1 DPDYKYGAD
10 TKGFHL
16 AGSYDIL
23 ANMTIKLGW
32 LNEKQVSSARRNNSK
47 YFQINYERDI
57 PDFGTLLFQNRLVR
71 VKDDIIDYA
80 ITLRVGEVEATEVRD
95 ELDFYDSMYNTTTL
109 QLTYTGIPR
118 LKLITKYL
126 LSFEK
131 HYSPKDED
139 KIRKDDPSTKVDEAI
154 DFMLED
160 QQLRSSGDAREYTFN
175 GMDPV
180 LAFDQA
186 NWIPR
191 RYKDATV
198 KFNTFII
205 KSSYELPVGKLPG
218 IRAFAEN
225 LTLTP
230 MIKWVFER
238 NWDRKWEERPL
249 DPTQVS
255 PTDYQSEEY
264 LRFNQ
269 NTRETIGLIR
279 LDYVFTPSL
288 NILGGFQYR
297 RLLNM
302 DENYKLKFLKPW
314 GEDVRTPVQWRADQK
329 KRIWALQAIN
339 QGEWLGFNIRIL
351 VGYKKTTILPI
362 ILYTG
367 KKKPKTTSNETYVR
381 ALMGF

>member
-1 DPDYKYGAD
+1 
-10 TKGFHL
+10 
-16 AGSYDIL
+16 
-23 ANMTIKLGW
+23 MTAKLGW
-32 LNEKQVSSARRNNSK
+32 LNEHQVSSARKTNSK
-47 YFQINYERDI
+47 YAQLNYERDI

-71 VKDDIIDYA
+71 VQDDIPDYA
-80 ITLRVGEVEATEVRD
+80 ITLRIGEVDPTEVRD
-95 ELDFYDSMYNTTTL
+95 ELDFFDAMYNTTTL
-109 QLTYTGIPR
+109 QLTYTGVPR

-139 KIRKDDPSTKVDEAI
+139 KIRKDDLSTEIDEAI
-154 DFMLED
+154 DFMLQD
-160 QQLRSSGDAREYTFN
+160 KQLRASGDLREYPFN
-175 GMDPV
+175 GQDPV

-198 KFNTFII
+198 KFNTFIF
-205 KSSYELPVGKLPG
+205 KTSYEIPVGKLPV
-218 IRAFAEN
+218 IKTVAES

-230 MIKWVFER
+230 MFKWIFER
-238 NWDRKWEERPL
+238 NWDRKWSDRPL

-255 PTDYQSEEY
+255 PTDYESEEY

-269 NTRETIGLIR
+269 NTRETLGLIR

-297 RLLNM
+297 RLINL
-302 DENYKLKFLKPW
+302 DENYKIKLLKPW
-314 GEDVRTPVQWRADQK
+314 GADVRTPIQWKNAK
-329 KRIWALQAIN
+329 KTRIWALQAIN

-351 VGYKKTTILPI
+351 VGFKKTTILPT
-362 ILYTG
+362 ILFTG
-367 KKKPKTTSNETYVR
+367 DKRPSTTSTETFVR